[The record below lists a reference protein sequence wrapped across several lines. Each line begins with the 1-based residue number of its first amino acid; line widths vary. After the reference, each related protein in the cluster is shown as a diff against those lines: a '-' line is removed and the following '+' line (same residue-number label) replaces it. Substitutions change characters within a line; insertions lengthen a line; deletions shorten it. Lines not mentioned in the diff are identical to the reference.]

1 MCSEVLKCT
10 FALSSPPEKKAPNAT
25 RMNLAQFCLV
35 IPSVCVMLL
44 TPVSGVLFCAPV
56 QVSHV
61 QRSVIYRLAE
71 QKKKKSQLK
80 SCLNQ
85 IMKGCTL
92 KSVKAPIPKDCILAK
107 TEI

>member
-71 QKKKKSQLK
+71 QKKKKVTAEELPK
-80 SCLNQ
+80 SNHERLYSKKC
-85 IMKGCTL
+85 KGSYT
-92 KSVKAPIPKDCILAK
+92 
-107 TEI
+107 